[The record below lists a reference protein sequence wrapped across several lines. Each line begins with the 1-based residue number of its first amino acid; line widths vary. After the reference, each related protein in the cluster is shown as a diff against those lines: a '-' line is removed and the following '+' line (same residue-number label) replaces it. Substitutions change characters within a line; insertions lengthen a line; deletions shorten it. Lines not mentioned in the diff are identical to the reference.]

1 MGMTMTQKIEL
12 DAGEEKEVTF
22 LLGYDELGLFD
33 ERGKY
38 LLESGEF
45 EVFVG
50 DDCMT
55 TNKTV
60 ITLQDVEC

>member
-1 MGMTMTQKIEL
+1 MKIEL
-12 DAGEEKEVTF
+12 EVGEEKEVTF
-22 LLGYDELGLFD
+22 LLTFDELGFFD

-45 EVFVG
+45 EIFVG
-50 DDCMT
+50 NDCMT

-60 ITLQDVEC
+60 ITLQG